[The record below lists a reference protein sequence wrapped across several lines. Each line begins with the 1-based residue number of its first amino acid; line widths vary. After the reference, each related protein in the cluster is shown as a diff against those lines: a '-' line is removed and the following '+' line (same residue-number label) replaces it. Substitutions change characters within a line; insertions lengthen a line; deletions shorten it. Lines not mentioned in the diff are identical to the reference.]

1 MNQYDR
7 VKEELRRSPKTWLVT
22 GVAGFIGS
30 HLLQELLELGQQV
43 VGLDNFSTG
52 YQRNIAEVQKRHS
65 RQPFRFVEG
74 DIRSLATCADVMRGV
89 DYVLHEAADASVPRS
104 IDNPLMANE
113 VNVVGTLNLLT
124 AARDAGVRRFVFA
137 SSSAVYGDADALPL
151 READAGSPLS
161 PYAVS
166 KWTDEK
172 YAEVFSRAFGL
183 ETIGLRYFNVFG
195 PRQDPNGSYA
205 AVIPKWIDTMLSG
218 SRCVVNGDGET
229 TRDFCPVQDVVQ
241 ANILAAT
248 APFDRGAH
256 RVYNVGAGRRTS
268 LNELH
273 DMLAAALP
281 RVLPSQTI
289 QPRLHQ
295 DFRAGDVRHSQAD
308 IAGVVADLGYTPTQD
323 LRRALEE
330 TMQWYTMQW
339 NVNRVLAR
347 TA

>member
-1 MNQYDR
+1 MTQYDR
-7 VKEELRRSPKTWLVT
+7 VKEQLRREPKTWLVT

-30 HLLQELLELGQQV
+30 HLLEELLGLGQQV
-43 VGLDNFSTG
+43 IGLDNFSTG
-52 YQRNIAEVQKRHS
+52 YQRNISEVQKQHS
-65 RQPFRFVEG
+65 RRPFRMVEG
-74 DIRSLATCADVMRGV
+74 DIRSLTTCAEVMRGV

-104 IDNPLMANE
+104 IDDPLTANE

-124 AARDAGVRRFVFA
+124 AARDAGIRRFVFA
-137 SSSAVYGDADALPL
+137 SSSAVYGDADAMPL
-151 READAGSPLS
+151 REAHAGAPLS

-166 KWTDEK
+166 KWADEK
-172 YAEVFSRAFGL
+172 YAAVFSGAFGL

-205 AVIPKWIDTMLSG
+205 AVIPRWIQTMVSG
-218 SRCVVNGDGET
+218 ASCTVNGDGET
-229 TRDFCPVQDVVQ
+229 SRDFCSVYDVVQ
-241 ANILAAT
+241 ANVLAAT
-248 APFDRGAH
+248 TPLDTGSH

-273 DMLAAALP
+273 DMLSAALP
-281 RVLPSQTI
+281 RVHANQVV
-289 QPRLHQ
+289 QPRIYQ

-308 IAGVVADLGYTPTQD
+308 IAAIVADLGYSPTPD

-330 TMQWYTMQW
+330 TMRWYTKQW
-339 NVNRVLAR
+339 NANLILAR

>member
-1 MNQYDR
+1 MTQYDR
-7 VKEELRRSPKTWLVT
+7 TKEELQRSPKTWLVT
-22 GVAGFIGS
+22 GAAGFIGS
-30 HLLQELLELGQQV
+30 HLVETLLELGQKV
-43 VGLDNFSTG
+43 IGLDNYSTG
-52 YQRNIAEVQKRHS
+52 YRRNVEEVQERFP
-65 RQPFRFVEG
+65 RRPFRMVEG
-74 DIRSLATCADVMRGV
+74 DIRNLATCVEVMRGV

-104 IDNPLMANE
+104 IDDPLTANE
-113 VNVVGTLNLLT
+113 VNVVGTLNLLK
-124 AARDAGVRRFVFA
+124 AARDARVRRFVFA
-137 SSSAVYGDADALPL
+137 SSSAVYGDAEALPL

-205 AVIPKWIDTMLSG
+205 AVIPKWIHTMISG
-218 SRCVVNGDGET
+218 ARCVVNGDGET
-229 TRDFCPVQDVVQ
+229 TRDFCPVSDVVQ
-241 ANILAAT
+241 ANLLAAT
-248 APFDRGAH
+248 APFDPGVH

-281 RVLPSQTI
+281 RVLPAQSI
-289 QPRLHQ
+289 QPRQHQ
-295 DFRAGDVRHSQAD
+295 EFRAGDVRHSQAD
-308 IAGVVADLGYTPTQD
+308 IAGIVADLGYTPTSD
-323 LRRALEE
+323 LRLALEE
-330 TMQWYTMQW
+330 TMRWYTIQW
-339 NVNRVLAR
+339 KANLVLAR